1 MGLMPLRIVFCITEL
16 DPGGA
21 ERALVELV
29 ERIDRRQFD
38 PMVYCLGPRPAG
50 NAGSLAERIEQAG
63 TPLVTFG
70 ASRSWH
76 LPRLLGKLRRQFET
90 DRPEIVQSFLFHANF
105 AASLAARRAGVPHVV
120 TGIRVAERGRPW
132 HLKLARWADT
142 GVDRHVCVSESVR
155 EFSRREGG
163 LPAEKLLV
171 IPNGVDAERFAA
183 AAACPLTALGLPL
196 GRRAIVCVGRLQ
208 EQKGLP
214 WLFEL
219 LPGIFPQLPDHDLV
233 LVGDGP
239 DRGNLERLAAKLG
252 LSERVHFVGY
262 RPNVAEILAASD
274 LLVLPSRWEGM
285 PNVVLEA
292 MAAGKPVVATDVE
305 GVSEALGPASAQ
317 QVVRAGH
324 GEAFAAKVRG
334 LLKQP
339 QLAQELG
346 RVNQA
351 RVRQHFTWQA
361 TVAAY
366 EALYRSLVAPAA
378 APLSPPGMGR

>member
-1 MGLMPLRIVFCITEL
+1 MPLRIVFCITEL

-38 PMVYCLGPRPAG
+38 PKVYCLGPRPAG
-50 NAGSLAERIEQAG
+50 NAGSLAQRIEQAG
-63 TPLVTFG
+63 APLVTFG
-70 ASRSWH
+70 ASRAWH
-76 LPRLLGKLRRQFET
+76 LPGLLRNLRRGLEV
-90 DRPEIVQSFLFHANF
+90 DRPQIVQSFLFHANF
-105 AASLAARRAGVPHVV
+105 AASLAARRARVPHVL

-132 HLKLARWADT
+132 HLKLARWADP
-142 GVDRHVCVSESVR
+142 GVERHVCVSESVR
-155 EFSRREGG
+155 EFSQVEGR
-163 LPAEKLLV
+163 LPAEKLIV

-183 AAACPLTALGLPL
+183 AAPDSLTALGLPL
-196 GRRAIVCVGRLQ
+196 GRRAIVCVGRL
-208 EQKGLP
+208 EAQKNLP

-219 LPGIFPQLPDHDLV
+219 LPGIFQALPEHDLV
-233 LVGDGP
+233 LLGDGP
-239 DRGNLERLAAKLG
+239 DRGPLQRLAARLG
-252 LSERVHFVGY
+252 VSERLHFAGY
-262 RPNVAEILAASD
+262 RADVAEILAASD

-305 GVSEALGPASAQ
+305 GVSEALGPAAAQ

-339 QLAQELG
+339 QLAMELG
-346 RVNQA
+346 RANQA

-366 EALYRSLVAPAA
+366 ESLYLSLTNPSTPTLASPAPR
-378 APLSPPGMGR
+378 P

>member
-1 MGLMPLRIVFCITEL
+1 MPLRIVFCITEL

-29 ERIDRRQFD
+29 ERIERRQFD
-38 PMVYCLGPRPAG
+38 PKVYCLGPRPAG
-50 NAGSLAERIEQAG
+50 NAGSLAQRIEQTG

-70 ASRSWH
+70 ASRPWH
-76 LPRLLGKLRRQFET
+76 LPGLLRKLRRQLEA

-120 TGIRVAERGRPW
+120 TGIRVAERGRRW
-132 HLKLARWADT
+132 HLKLARWADSR
-142 GVDRHVCVSESVR
+142 VERHACVSESVR
-155 EFSRREGG
+155 EFSHLVGG
-163 LPAEKLLV
+163 LPAKKLLV

-183 AAACPLTALGLPL
+183 TVPCSLASLGVPL
-196 GRRAIVCVGRLQ
+196 GRRAIVCIGRL
-208 EQKGLP
+208 EAQKGLP

-219 LPGIFPQLPDHDLV
+219 LPGIFQQLPEHDLV
-233 LVGDGP
+233 LVGEGP
-239 DRGNLERLAAKLG
+239 DRERLERLAAQLG
-252 LSERVHFVGY
+252 LSERIHFVGY

-305 GVSEALGPASAQ
+305 GVSEALGPGSAQ

-324 GEAFAAKVRG
+324 GEAFATKVRG

-339 QLAQELG
+339 QLATELG
-346 RVNQA
+346 RANQA

-366 EALYRSLVAPAA
+366 EALYRSLVDPAA
-378 APLSPPGMGR
+378 AALSPPASRR